1 MADAVIG
8 KRPYHAFLSHAHVN
22 KAQAEQLYDFLSRVA
37 GIPVWYDAVNLP
49 PGAPFVLGLYEAI
62 VESRSAI
69 ILLSRESVESG
80 WVEPLSGTRPWRRSW
95 NPLMLPVPPALS
107 T

>member
-22 KAQAEQLYDFLSRVA
+22 KAQAERLYDLLSRVA

-49 PGAPFVLGLYEAI
+49 PGAPFVLGLYL
-62 VESRSAI
+62 VFPS
-69 ILLSRESVESG
+69 
-80 WVEPLSGTRPWRRSW
+80 
-95 NPLMLPVPPALS
+95 
-107 T
+107 